1 MHNKPSLLP
10 LFNAKVGNQTTI
22 RWFES
27 DKRLKIG
34 KSFVQR
40 LSRFSFSTILPKKH
54 TKNQKSRSPL

>member
-1 MHNKPSLLP
+1 MPAKLRKKSELYIHCTYIFAIIYHFMHNKPSLLP

-34 KSFVQR
+34 NPHK
-40 LSRFSFSTILPKKH
+40 
-54 TKNQKSRSPL
+54 